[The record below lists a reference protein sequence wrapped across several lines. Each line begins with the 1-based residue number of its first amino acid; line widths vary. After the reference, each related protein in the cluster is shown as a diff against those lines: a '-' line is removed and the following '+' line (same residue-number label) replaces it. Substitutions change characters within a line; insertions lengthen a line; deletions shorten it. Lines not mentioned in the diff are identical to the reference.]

1 MDTTKSAT
9 NNPFGP
15 SRLPNNPNL
24 KDEWEEWEDS
34 DDEGLVAMEDKDGL
48 LIDLAGET
56 TEKSA
61 KPTNT
66 QSILRNTSRHSVQ
79 RPVRVKSR
87 GRQKAQNARVGIK
100 LVTDMSTFR
109 RPVKFVDPT
118 ALHALEGEPTS
129 ASIGSFSWLKKKP
142 GNALGSKPINKHLL
156 DPSPSD
162 LSPAA
167 RPIVIGISLPSDNLS
182 DYQASPQ
189 TANIETPIDLQGRFP
204 LKSTTNT
211 GNPTAPTPQQLRSV
225 WSPDTEASQ
234 SPYPNSRAASSVYSQ
249 PSMYGGPVVDT
260 DIPPV
265 PALPATVQPKQKQTI
280 RAENFDDDDD
290 IGTPCTLFEEDGSP
304 TMTRKS
310 LKPKVAVVSPESA
323 SSRSHGWW
331 DHVTTPFL
339 QQSNPFKQQPQ
350 ETGSSSSPQQWNP
363 FKKQTQE
370 AGSSAS
376 QPAAVPQEW
385 LVIGDEKGSTSQS
398 NPSDEPAKMPSN
410 NLPVPEVPHE
420 WWNGTDEKRAP
431 SSEPTGLAI
440 STPAAP
446 QQQHTIQSVGTSSRS
461 ASPGRRETQSDKAR
475 ILLEE
480 NHRPSEEPPPYSPPK
495 PVNYVKYGVV
505 LPPTQVIVNT
515 ARVPSPG
522 PMTPGLPGT
531 MTSQGAINMAEIP
544 LTPAGPRPAPAVVL
558 PDRAPGTFI
567 TGDHFYEARG
577 QTNKTER
584 QRRRHEKEE
593 VVARKVGGFW
603 RGRGCMPKDG
613 CFGRSGREGRKR
625 RRIWLAVIGGI
636 IAAIIL
642 AVVLAVVL
650 TQRHPG
656 ESPAPFSIWLNLTD
670 FPPMPTGVLTVSG
683 PENSEARTG
692 CFLRTADTA
701 WSCSLPKEE
710 HDSVAPH
717 EPDQPEFIF
726 QIQYDNNTRA
736 LWKVADDNE
745 TSSGSQQTFLTDE
758 GFSPDPQPPSIA
770 EMRFLG
776 NTTDHI
782 EADNKAGEA
791 TPFFISVLETV
802 NKTVGPNMLRR
813 RQGPNN
819 SIGTTDGGGFNL
831 TEILPPPTLNGDG
844 TGATARMFPRPV
856 QQPVR
861 LFDRGLPTEHYG
873 FYTYFDKTIYL
884 VDTVNANAADN
895 GGGAPLAEAKSLV
908 TFAQTRF
915 LVQIWTRMENTT
927 RLLGNGSGGGD
938 GGAVPWTNGTASA
951 DTPGT
956 MPYPVTVT
964 EDMHGGDRNKK
975 IDFVYGV
982 LQPSRAVNTT
992 DAQLIIAD
1000 RGFAGTLV
1008 NGMGDDPD
1016 LSLGGVDGGT
1026 GGCRCEWVNFQGLN
1040 KATTT
1045 R

>member
-1 MDTTKSAT
+1 MDATKLPT
-9 NNPFGP
+9 NNPFAPPRP
-15 SRLPNNPNL
+15 SNNSNM
-24 KDEWEEWEDS
+24 KDEWEDWEDS
-34 DDEGLVAMEDKDGL
+34 DDEGLGAVEGK
-48 LIDLAGET
+48 
-56 TEKSA
+56 A
-61 KPTNT
+61 KPANT
-66 QSILRNTSRHSVQ
+66 QRNTSRNSVQ

-87 GRQKAQNARVGIK
+87 GRQKAQNAKVGIK

-109 RPVKFVDPT
+109 RPVKFADPV

-142 GNALGSKPINKHLL
+142 GNALGGKPINKHLL
-156 DPSPSD
+156 DSSPSD

-167 RPIVIGISLPSDNLS
+167 RPIVIGFSLPSDNLS
-182 DYQASPQ
+182 EHQVSPQ
-189 TANIETPIDLQGRFP
+189 TAVIETPADSHRFP
-204 LKSTTNT
+204 PTANP
-211 GNPTAPTPQQLRSV
+211 GNPAAPTPQHLRSV

-234 SPYPNSRAASSVYSQ
+234 SPYPSSRGASSVYSQ

-260 DIPPV
+260 NVPPV
-265 PALPATVQPKQKQTI
+265 PALPPSLQPKQKQTTI
-280 RAENFDDDDD
+280 RIENLEDDDDV
-290 IGTPCTLFEEDGSP
+290 GTPCTLFEEDGSP

-310 LKPKVAVVSPESA
+310 LKPKAAVVSPESA

-339 QQSNPFKQQPQ
+339 QQSANPFKQQPQ

-370 AGSSAS
+370 TGPNAS
-376 QPAAVPQEW
+376 QPADIPQEW
-385 LVIGDEKGSTSQS
+385 TARGDEKGSASQS
-398 NPSDEPAKMPSN
+398 HPSSEPVQVGASH
-410 NLPVPEVPHE
+410 LPTPQVSHE
-420 WWNGTDEKRAP
+420 WWKGTDEKRAP
-431 SSEPTGLAI
+431 SQGHPGLAI
-440 STPAAP
+440 STPTAP
-446 QQQHTIQSVGTSSRS
+446 QQQQVSQSVGTSSRP

-495 PVNYVKYGVV
+495 TINVVKYGVV
-505 LPPTQVIVNT
+505 LPPTQLMVNT

-522 PMTPGLPGT
+522 PVTPGIPGT
-531 MTSQGAINMAEIP
+531 MTTQGAISMAEIP
-544 LTPAGPRPAPAVVL
+544 LTPAGPRPSPAAVL

-577 QTNKTER
+577 ENHRAER

-593 VVARKVGGFW
+593 AVARKVGGFW
-603 RGRGCMPKDG
+603 RGRGCMPKKG
-613 CFGRSGREGRKR
+613 CFGRTGREGRKR
-625 RRIWLAVIGGI
+625 RRVWLAVIGGI

-650 TQRHPG
+650 TRRPQ
-656 ESPAPFSIWLNLTD
+656 EEEQTPFSIWLNLTD
-670 FPPMPTGVLTVSG
+670 FPPMPTGVMTVSG

-692 CFLRTADTA
+692 CFIGTADTA

-710 HDSVAPH
+710 QDTVAPH
-717 EPDQPEFIF
+717 ESNQPEFIF

-736 LWKVADDNE
+736 LWKVADDNA
-745 TSSGSQQTFLTDE
+745 TSTDDFLTDD
-758 GFSPDPQPPSIA
+758 GFLPNPQPPTIA

-782 EADNKAGEA
+782 EGDDKAGEA

-802 NKTVGPNMLRR
+802 NKTVGPNVLSR

-819 SIGTTDGGGFNL
+819 SLGSTDDSDGGLNL
-831 TEILPPPTLNGDG
+831 TDILSPPTLNGDG
-844 TGATARMFPRPV
+844 TGAPAQMFPHPV

-873 FYTYFDKTIYL
+873 FYSYFDKTIYM
-884 VDTVNANAADN
+884 VDTVNTNAAD
-895 GGGAPLAEAKSLV
+895 GDGGALETEAKSLV

-915 LVQIWTRMENTT
+915 LVQIWTRMGNTT
-927 RLLGNGSGGGD
+927 QLLGSGAGD
-938 GGAVPWTNGTASA
+938 GGAVTWTNGTASA

-964 EDMHGGDRNKK
+964 QDMHGGDRDKK

-982 LQPSRAVNTT
+982 LPNQAINTT
-992 DAQLIIAD
+992 DAQLIITD
-1000 RGFAGTLV
+1000 RGFAGTLI
-1008 NGMGDDPD
+1008 NGMGNDPD
-1016 LSLGGVDGGT
+1016 LSLGGIDGGT
-1026 GGCRCEWVNFQGLN
+1026 GGCLCEWVNFQGLS
-1040 KATTT
+1040 KATT
-1045 R
+1045 RR